1 MHNPSE
7 GKFWNPTPS
16 ISGFGAHFL
25 LKSLGVKFDEKSCGD
40 IASFHP
46 AIVVAAA
53 PLDVV
58 LVVSRGNYGSRLGES
73 RPSFPPQQ
81 PSHPG
86 SRGQHARHCHPGR
99 KQTRQGMQALSRWSQ
114 LGSWVCRASWRQ
126 LGAVSVRT
134 SPQRSTR
141 EAAGLHGGKLR
152 VNYPTV
158 VNGHLRG

>member
-73 RPSFPPQQ
+73 MFVKSLLFDALVFVAVPA
-81 PSHPG
+81 SH
-86 SRGQHARHCHPGR
+86 
-99 KQTRQGMQALSRWSQ
+99 MQS
-114 LGSWVCRASWRQ
+114 C
-126 LGAVSVRT
+126 T
-134 SPQRSTR
+134 
-141 EAAGLHGGKLR
+141 HF
-152 VNYPTV
+152 
-158 VNGHLRG
+158 